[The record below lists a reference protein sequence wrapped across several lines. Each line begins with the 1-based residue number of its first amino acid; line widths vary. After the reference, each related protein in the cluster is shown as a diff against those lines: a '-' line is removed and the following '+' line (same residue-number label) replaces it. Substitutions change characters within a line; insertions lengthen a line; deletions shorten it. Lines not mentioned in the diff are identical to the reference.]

1 MSGKRVK
8 LRAKR
13 IFSEEFKKAR
23 VKEYERGDHSVQEL
37 SRIFDIQGTVLY
49 RWIHK
54 YSFYNKKKAIL
65 VEMKES
71 SQQKLKEYEKRIS
84 ELERALGQKQLKIDF
99 LEKMID
105 LTEQELQIDIKKNV
119 NTPLSH
125 GSGQTN
131 KK

>member
-1 MSGKRVK
+1 MSKKRVK
-8 LRAKR
+8 LQTRR
-13 IFSEEFKKAR
+13 TFSEEFKRAR
-23 VKEYERGDHSVQEL
+23 VKEYERGEHTVIEL
-37 SRIFDIQGTVLY
+37 AKLFDIQKIVLY

-54 YSFYNKKKAIL
+54 YSLYNKKRTVL

-71 SQQKLKEYEKRIS
+71 SKQKLKEYEKRIA

-105 LTEQELQIDIKKNV
+105 LTEQDHKIDIKKNAP
-119 NTPLSH
+119 TPLSH
-125 GSGQTN
+125 GSGKTD